1 MKEVLPPRFGV
12 FMISRLFDPE
22 LKESIEGDLYELFLK
37 DLEQKGRFRARVRY
51 LISVLMCL
59 RYYRLRNSNSK
70 TLKYMGLFN
79 NYLKVTFRNLRR
91 HKLFTSI
98 NLFGLVAGFTVSL
111 FMLEYVLHELSFD
124 RFHSKADRIY
134 RVIHERYRNGESI
147 QHSNITMP
155 TIGRLMKKDFPEVI
169 ESTRIFPDWGHIEIN
184 DRVLRADQVLAV
196 DEHFLSILDFE
207 VLYGDKSKNNLDDP
221 YEVVLTESYA
231 RRLVSKN
238 ESVETLI
245 DTTIELNGDW
255 LSKITA
261 IVKDPPGNSQLQFE
275 VLVSYA
281 SYIDQWGEG
290 ADNSMDWSDFY
301 HYLLIDENVDIK
313 ALDDK
318 VAAFGDRYFQE
329 GKASGLTEK
338 FYLQPLLGSHLGPYY
353 EYDIAHVVNGKVVWM
368 MLVIAILLV
377 FVAWVNFINLSTS
390 RVLQKAKEV
399 GVRKSLGATRKQIVS
414 QVSIESLVLNVG
426 SLVISFLLC
435 LFLQPYFNRYLGLS
449 LSINDLVYANVWG
462 IPFWTVFLGSFGL
475 LAFLISIYPGV
486 IIAAFRLQDVMKGTY
501 KARGEVKGFNNLLV
515 VFQYCVSLLLIVAAV
530 VVGRQV
536 NFMMEKDLGIS
547 IDKTMAIYGP
557 DLTRWDST
565 FIPRTERLKN
575 EIAAFSG
582 VASVTATNRATGDN
596 MGVISPI
603 RSSVDAEKSNITCN
617 TINIHHDFA
626 ETLGLK
632 ILAGRDFD
640 RSDHHYNWR
649 DVKNIM
655 INESSLDL
663 FGFDSPEA
671 AIGRTL
677 YYYESEATIVG
688 VVNDFH
694 QRSLHYAIDPVII
707 RPMYGIN
714 RLLVKLDATP
724 TEGLLLAIKNKYLE
738 VFPGNHYDYYFL
750 DDEFMEL
757 YENEDR
763 ISKIINVFTVL
774 GIVIAVLGL
783 YGLVLINISKKTKEI
798 GLRRVLGA
806 ELHQIFLAVGR
817 QLMVLVLIAIVIG
830 GPISYF
836 LLDKWRAS
844 FAYSIDMNVTVIFI
858 SAGLLF
864 LLALSVLLIQTKRV
878 TKRNPS
884 ESLRYE

>member
-12 FMISRLFDPE
+12 FLISRLFDPE
-22 LKESIEGDLYELFLK
+22 LKESIEGDMYELFLK
-37 DLEQKGRFRARVRY
+37 DLEQKGRFRARARY

-70 TLKYMGLFN
+70 NSTHMGLFN
-79 NYLKVTFRNLRR
+79 NYLKVTFRDLRR
-91 HKLFTSI
+91 HKLFTAI
-98 NLFGLVAGFTVSL
+98 NLFGLIAGFTVSL

-134 RVIHERYRNGESI
+134 RVIHQRYRNGESI

-155 TIGRLMKKDFPEVI
+155 TIGRLMKEDFPEVI
-169 ESTRIFPDWGHIEIN
+169 ESTRIFPDWGHIEIE
-184 DRVLRADQVLAV
+184 DRVFRIDQVLAV
-196 DEHFLSILDFE
+196 DENFLSILDFE
-207 VLYGDKSKNNLDDP
+207 VVYGDKTKSNLNDP
-221 YEVVLTESYA
+221 YKVILTESYA
-231 RRLVSKN
+231 NRLLDEN
-238 ESVETLI
+238 ESVESLI
-245 DTTIELNGDW
+245 NTTIKLNGDW
-255 LSKITA
+255 SSKITA
-261 IVKDPPGNSQLQFE
+261 IVKDPPVNSQLQFE

-281 SYIDQWGEG
+281 SYIDQWGED
-290 ADNSMDWSDFY
+290 ADNSMDWTDFY
-301 HYLLIDENVDIK
+301 HYVLIDENADID
-313 ALDDK
+313 ALSKK
-318 VAAFGDRYFQE
+318 VAAFGDRYFEE
-329 GKASGLTEK
+329 GVASGLREE

-353 EYDIAHVVNGKVVWM
+353 EYDLAHVVNGRVVWM

-377 FVAWVNFINLSTS
+377 FVAWINFINLSTS

-399 GVRKSLGATRKQIVS
+399 GVRKSLGATRKQIIS
-414 QVSIESLVLNVG
+414 QVSIESLVLNIG

-435 LFLQPYFNRYLGLS
+435 MILQPYFNRYLGLS
-449 LSINDLVYANVWG
+449 LSINDLIYAHVWG
-462 IPFWTVFLGSFGL
+462 IPFLAFFLGSFGL
-475 LAFLISIYPGV
+475 LTLLISIYPGA

-501 KARGEVKGFNNLLV
+501 KAKGEVKGFNNLLI

-530 VVGRQV
+530 IVGRQV

-565 FIPRTERLKN
+565 YIPRTERLKN

-582 VASVTATNRATGDN
+582 VTSVTATNRATGRN
-596 MGVISPI
+596 MGVITRI

-617 TINIHHDFA
+617 ILNIHHDFS
-626 ETLGLK
+626 ETMGLK

-640 RSDHHYNWR
+640 RTDHHYNWR

-655 INESSLDL
+655 INESALDL
-663 FGFDSPEA
+663 FGFDSPED

-677 YYYESEATIVG
+677 YYQETEATIVG

-694 QRSLHYAIDPVII
+694 QRSLHHAIDPII
-707 RPMYGIN
+707 FRPMYGIN
-714 RLLVKLDATP
+714 KLLVKLNAAP
-724 TEGLLLAIKNKYLE
+724 TESLLSAIEDKYLE

-750 DDEFMEL
+750 EDEFMSL
-757 YENEDR
+757 YENEER
-763 ISKIINVFTVL
+763 ISKIVNVFTVL

-806 ELHQIFLAVGR
+806 ALHQIFFAVGK
-817 QLMVLVLIAIVIG
+817 QLMILVLIAVAIG
-830 GPISYF
+830 APVSYY
-836 LLDKWRAS
+836 LMDQWRAS
-844 FAYSIDMNVTVIFI
+844 FAYSIDMNVAVIII
-858 SAGLLF
+858 SASLLF
-864 LLALSVLLIQTKRV
+864 LLAFAVLFIQTKRV
-878 TKRNPS
+878 TKLNPS

>member
-1 MKEVLPPRFGV
+1 MKEVSPPKFGV
-12 FMISRLFDPE
+12 FLINRLFDRWLQE
-22 LKESIEGDLYELFLK
+22 AIEGDLYELFLE
-37 DLEQKGRFRARVRY
+37 DLKKKGRFLARAKY
-51 LISVLMCL
+51 LINVIMCL
-59 RYYRLRNSNSK
+59 RYYRLRNSNSSNINH
-70 TLKYMGLFN
+70 MGLFN

-91 HKLFTSI
+91 QKLFTAI

-134 RVIHERYRNGESI
+134 RVIHQRYRNGESI

-169 ESTRIFPDWGHIEIN
+169 EATRILPDWGHIEIGE
-184 DRVLRADQVLAV
+184 RVLRADHVLAV
-196 DEHFLSILDFE
+196 DENFLSILDFE
-207 VLYGDKSKNNLDDP
+207 ILYGDRTKSNLDNP

-238 ESVETLI
+238 ESLESLI
-245 DTTIELNGDW
+245 NTTIELNGDW

-261 IVKDPPGNSQLQFE
+261 ITKDPPTNSQLQFE

-281 SYIDQWGEG
+281 TYVDQWGER

-301 HYLLIDENVDIK
+301 HYVLIDENVNIQ
-313 ALDDK
+313 LLNEK
-318 VAAFGDRYFQE
+318 VAAFGDRYFE
-329 GKASGLTEK
+329 EEESSGLREE

-353 EYDIAHVVNGKVVWM
+353 EYDLAVVVNGRVVWM

-377 FVAWVNFINLSTS
+377 VVAWINFINLSSS

-399 GVRKSLGATRKQIVS
+399 GVRKSLSATKRQIIA
-414 QVSIESLVLNVG
+414 QVSIESLVLNIG
-426 SLVISFLLC
+426 SLAISFLLC
-435 LFLQPYFNRYLGLS
+435 LVLQPYFNRYLGLS
-449 LSINDLVYANVWG
+449 LSINDLIYADVWG
-462 IPFWTVFLGSFGL
+462 IPFLIIFLGGFGL
-475 LAFLISIYPGV
+475 LALLISVYPGAL
-486 IIAAFRLQDVMKGTY
+486 IASFRVQDVMKGTF
-501 KARGEVKGFNNLLV
+501 KAKGEVRGLNHILI
-515 VFQYCVSLLLIVAAV
+515 VFQYCISLLLVVAAV

-536 NFMMEKDLGIS
+536 NFMMQKDLQIS
-547 IDKTMAIYGP
+547 IEKTMAIYGP
-557 DLTRWDST
+557 DLTPWDST
-565 FIPRTERLKN
+565 FISRTETLKN

-582 VASVTATNRATGDN
+582 VTNVTATNRATGNN
-596 MGVISPI
+596 MGIISPI
-603 RSSVDAEKSNITCN
+603 RSSADSEKSNITCN
-617 TINIHHDFA
+617 SINIHHDFV
-626 ETLGLK
+626 ETLGLR

-640 RSDHHYNWR
+640 RTDHHYNWR

-655 INESSLDL
+655 INESALDL
-663 FGFDSPEA
+663 FGFKSPED

-694 QRSLHYAIDPVII
+694 QRSLHYTIDPVIF

-724 TEGLLLAIKNKYLE
+724 TEGLLAAIKDKYLE

-750 DDEFMEL
+750 EDEFMAL
-757 YENEDR
+757 YENEER

-774 GIVIAVLGL
+774 GIVIAALGL

-806 ELHQIFLAVGR
+806 ALHQIFFAVGK
-817 QLMVLVLIAIVIG
+817 QLMILVLVAVAIGAPV
-830 GPISYF
+830 SYL
-836 LLDKWRAS
+836 LLDSWRAT
-844 FAYSIDMNVTVIFI
+844 FAYSVDMNVSEILI
-858 SAGLLF
+858 SAGLLL
-864 LLALSVLLIQTKRV
+864 LLAVSVLLIQTKRA
-878 TKRNPS
+878 TRLNPS
-884 ESLRYE
+884 EVLRYE